1 MTPLLA
7 LIALAAASFMAGVL
21 WVIQIVH
28 YPLLGAVPDASIAR
42 VALRHQSLITRV
54 VGPTMTVEVISSL
67 LLLLIVPQS
76 LSIMALVPFVL
87 LLIAVGVT
95 IFQAVPLHSRIA
107 QGMSHLIPRLI
118 QINWART
125 ITWSLRIP
133 CGALIVYQTLN

>member
-1 MTPLLA
+1 MMPLLA
-7 LIALAAASFMAGVL
+7 LVALAAASFMAGVL

-28 YPLLGAVPDASIAR
+28 YPLLGEVPDASIAR

-54 VGPTMTVEVISSL
+54 VGPTMIVEVISSL
-67 LLLLIVPQS
+67 LLLVIVPQN
-76 LSIMALVPFVL
+76 LFFVAFVPFIL

-125 ITWSLRIP
+125 IAWSLRIP